1 MSKSII
7 MYLEEKCGGVGS
19 GSREGE
25 MRDKLG
31 PGLGPKDG
39 KGFKKGRA
47 YRARAISPTKGGEED
62 LKHI

>member
-1 MSKSII
+1 MSKSIVV
-7 MYLEEKCGGVGS
+7 YLEEKCGGVGN

-39 KGFKKGRA
+39 RGSKKGRI
-47 YRARAISPTKGGEED
+47 YRARMIPPAKDGEED